1 MWIAFFGINAEI
13 LMLHHD
19 GFRDV
24 DVGSDY
30 DWIHAAAFKDKEI
43 RCLTWKYSIQVR
55 VSLKLK

>member
-1 MWIAFFGINAEI
+1 
-13 LMLHHD
+13 MLHHD